1 MLFIFK
7 LILKLFRFISCA
19 AIALLIFILGT
30 AALNYKTVVA
40 NPTVYD
46 EITLAGIE
54 LLIVIIFAVVCEIAI
69 QYLDKK
75 SNVIDESN
83 DD

>member
-7 LILKLFRFISCA
+7 LVLKLFRFISCA
-19 AIALLIFILGT
+19 AIALLIFILGM
-30 AALNYKTVVA
+30 AALNYKTIVA
-40 NPTVYD
+40 NSTVYD
-46 EITLAGIE
+46 ELTLAGIE
-54 LLIVIIFAVVCEIAI
+54 LLIAIVCAVACEIAI

-83 DD
+83 YD